1 MTQRSLSLLL
11 GVPLVVTMVAACGGT
26 AGAPV
31 SVMAV
36 GTEGQGAQVASVW
49 RSKCGSCHVPVE
61 PGSRKRLEIESA
73 LQRHRKRLRLSD
85 DQWTQLV
92 DFLAPSQTQQANAQ

>member
-1 MTQRSLSLLL
+1 MKAAFLSAIAAA
-11 GVPLVVTMVAACGGT
+11 TMVAACGGT
-26 AGAPV
+26 TGAPP
-31 SVMAV
+31 SVTAM
-36 GTEGQGAQVASVW
+36 GNEGHEAQVASVW

-61 PGSRKRLEIESA
+61 PGSRKRVEIETA

-92 DFLAPSQTQQANAQ
+92 DFLAPSQTQQASAQ

>member
-1 MTQRSLSLLL
+1 M
-11 GVPLVVTMVAACGGT
+11 VMAANVAACGGT
-26 AGAPV
+26 ASAPA
-31 SVMAV
+31 SVTAV
-36 GTEGQGAQVASVW
+36 GTEGQEAQVASVW

-61 PGSRKRLEIESA
+61 PGSRKRDVIETA

-92 DFLAPSQTQQANAQ
+92 DFLAPAQVQQANAQ